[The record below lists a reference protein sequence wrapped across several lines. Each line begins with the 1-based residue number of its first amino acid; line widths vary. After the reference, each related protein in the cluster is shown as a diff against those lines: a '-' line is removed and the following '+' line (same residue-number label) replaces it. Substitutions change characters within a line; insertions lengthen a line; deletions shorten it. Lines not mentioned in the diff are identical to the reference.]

1 MPAPP
6 RLDRRRRARGSGK
19 PRHPAPCCCAPR
31 FAAGLV
37 LGVVLGA
44 AAGLHGAALL
54 GFGAAGTIGTTG
66 TTGTGRPANS
76 GIPAGIPPAGGAA
89 QPSVTDCLDD
99 PQSAASILLANTKA
113 GAAAAA
119 QSAEAARRE
128 RAACVLEKHDL
139 AAKLQASA
147 EELARVQNKPA
158 PPQPL
163 PPVILPPQPPPEPTP
178 SSKAWLV
185 VGLPTVPRRG
195 DIDYLSPTVASFL
208 SQMPDDPSDP
218 FFGRV
223 RVVVMNM
230 RPGKHAVFDACR
242 AWVSSTFKGR
252 SHVTFVEN
260 SAPGPNPMPGRTD
273 RGTKDIPGFAV
284 RQQTRDLADLIS
296 HASVAGA
303 SEYYLFSED
312 DMRFCEHSIVALR
325 YLINKAGYYRSD
337 WFAIR
342 VSYGMNG
349 ILMRNGDDLH
359 AFAGYLR
366 QHQARRPPDHLVVE
380 WFAGEKPQS
389 AAVKKGR
396 AHMAFRYNIFDH
408 LGQRSSLR
416 STNSPT
422 YPICYE
428 PLVVPVLFEVEAFK
442 PKRCASD
449 DIWPCDRVGKTSGR
463 DAMQVNR
470 PMLGFGPM
478 FKKIP
483 HQKV

>member
-1 MPAPP
+1 MP
-6 RLDRRRRARGSGK
+6 RRRRAKTGGSGT
-19 PRHPAPCCCAPR
+19 RRPAAGALCCCSPR
-31 FAAGLV
+31 FTMGLV
-37 LGVVLGA
+37 LGLVLGA

-54 GFGAAGTIGTTG
+54 GFGPINKQVGGVSSSIDGHAATASKT
-66 TTGTGRPANS
+66 S
-76 GIPAGIPPAGGAA
+76 GNAR
-89 QPSVTDCLDD
+89 PSVTDCLDD
-99 PQSAASILLANTKA
+99 TESAASKLVASLKA
-113 GAAAAA
+113 DATAAEQDA
-119 QSAEAARRE
+119 SVARHQRSQ
-128 RAACVLEKHDL
+128 CVLEKNDL
-139 AAKLQASA
+139 TAKLQNSA
-147 EELARVQNKPA
+147 KELALLQNKP
-158 PPQPL
+158 
-163 PPVILPPQPPPEPTP
+163 PPPPIVLTP
-178 SSKAWLV
+178 PPATDSTSTTKAWLI

-195 DIDYLSPTVASFL
+195 DVDYLSPTLASFL
-208 SQMPDDPSDP
+208 AQMPDDPSDP

-230 RPGKHAVFDACR
+230 RPGKHTAFDACK

-260 SAPGPNPMPGRTD
+260 TVPGRNPMPGRTD
-273 RGTKDIPGFAV
+273 RGTKDKPGFAV
-284 RQQTRDLADLIS
+284 RQQTRDLVDLIS
-296 HASVAGA
+296 HPSVAGA

-349 ILMRNGDDLH
+349 ILMHNGKDLK
-359 AFAGYLR
+359 AFAGYLT

-408 LGQRSSLR
+408 LGKRSSLR
-416 STNSPT
+416 STSSPT

-442 PKRCASD
+442 PKLCASD
-449 DIWPCDRVGKTSGR
+449 DMWPCDRVGKTSGR

-470 PMLGFGPM
+470 PPLGFGPM